1 MPTSIRLG
9 LAIKS
14 LSVKV
19 VNFYKQEGVYI

>member
-9 LAIKS
+9 SAIKS